1 MPWAELGL
9 PTTAQDFPGPLKGLV
24 TSLGLGGLFESVRQ
38 QVVNGILKVEHDPN
52 FNFYVYSFFMGIA
65 MIAAAIGIC
74 VVGREDAEEKTVLPS
89 K

>member
-9 PTTAQDFPGPLKGLV
+9 PTTAADFPGPMKAMV
-24 TSLGLGGLFESVRQ
+24 EALGLTGLFESVRQ

-52 FNFYVYSFFMGIA
+52 FNFYVYSFFMGFA

-74 VVGREDAEEKTVLPS
+74 VVGREDAEEKTVLPT